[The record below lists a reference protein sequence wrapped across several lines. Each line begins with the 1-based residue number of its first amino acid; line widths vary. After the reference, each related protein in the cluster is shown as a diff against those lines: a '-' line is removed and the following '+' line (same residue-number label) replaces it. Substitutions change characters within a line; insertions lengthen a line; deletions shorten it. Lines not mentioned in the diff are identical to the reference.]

1 MTCFFKKR
9 TLFLRSVF
17 AWTERNRPIEKKSS
31 LVELRQVANDF
42 AKCFFKVTKAI
53 KIRAPLKVGT
63 PSPHQAD
70 RLALAEQGRRK
81 VRGGRVLMW

>member
-1 MTCFFKKR
+1 M
-9 TLFLRSVF
+9 
-17 AWTERNRPIEKKSS
+17 
-31 LVELRQVANDF
+31 ELRQVANDF